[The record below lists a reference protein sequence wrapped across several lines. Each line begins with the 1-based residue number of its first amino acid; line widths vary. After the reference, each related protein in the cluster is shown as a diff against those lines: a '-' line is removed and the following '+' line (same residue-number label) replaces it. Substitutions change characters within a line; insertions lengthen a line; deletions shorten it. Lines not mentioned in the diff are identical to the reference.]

1 MPKGKSA
8 SAIIALAALVLDMAI
23 GLMPIAALGASA
35 YRSSPSARATADVQ
49 VSTGIGH
56 ESVASIAVD
65 RGNATV
71 TASIPPKLELV
82 PEAAP
87 AGDGDISALKAGLD
101 ALSAGDVAGA
111 RLYRIKLPDDSLD
124 RHILS
129 WAIALSGNPDV
140 SSSEIAAAAQALAHW
155 PGAEALEANR
165 ERALYREKPDPQT
178 VIRDFAGRAPATTL
192 GTKLLAR
199 AYLATGDVDQA
210 RAVLS
215 LFWRTQ
221 RLDASDETSIIK
233 EFGALI
239 PAADHRFRME
249 RMLYG
254 ERVKSALRTAALAEG
269 RELADA
275 WAAVLRGDRG
285 AGKLL
290 DAVPA
295 AQRSAGYFYAK
306 AKYLRRKKDFEGAA
320 RAMLEAPGDAAAFAD
335 PDEWW
340 VERRV
345 LSRELV
351 DRGDLKTAYKI
362 VAAHSGGKVSSIVDA
377 EFHAGWFALRGL
389 NDPELAAPHFAD
401 MAKVADG
408 PIGLSRAYYWL
419 GRTAEAGGSGDAVTY
434 YRRAARYGTA
444 FYGQLAAARLG
455 LQAISIDDPSPDESD
470 LKNFGGREA
479 VRAIRRLEQSG
490 YQARADIL
498 YRALAEQLHSP
509 GELALLAALAEARG
523 DHFLALRV
531 GKIAANRGLAI
542 GALSHPVGVIPAS
555 ADISGTGQALAY
567 AVARQESEFKIG
579 AVSGAGALGL
589 LQLLPG
595 TAKDMAKKNGLPY
608 ARERL
613 TTDAGY
619 NATLGSAFLSDQ
631 LARFDGSYVLTFVAY
646 NAGPGRA
653 NQWVKKYG
661 DPRGKK
667 LEQVID
673 WIERIPFTETRGYVQ
688 RVMENY
694 QVYKMRLSG
703 RFEIADD
710 LVDGR

>member
-1 MPKGKSA
+1 
-8 SAIIALAALVLDMAI
+8 
-23 GLMPIAALGASA
+23 
-35 YRSSPSARATADVQ
+35 
-49 VSTGIGH
+49 
-56 ESVASIAVD
+56 
-65 RGNATV
+65 
-71 TASIPPKLELV
+71 
-82 PEAAP
+82 
-87 AGDGDISALKAGLD
+87 
-101 ALSAGDVAGA
+101 
-111 RLYRIKLPDDSLD
+111 
-124 RHILS
+124 
-129 WAIALSGNPDV
+129 
-140 SSSEIAAAAQALAHW
+140 
-155 PGAEALEANR
+155 
-165 ERALYREKPDPQT
+165 

-199 AYLATGDVDQA
+199 AYLATGDVDKG
-210 RAVLS
+210 RAVLTP
-215 LFWRTQ
+215 FWRTQ

-239 PAADHRFRME
+239 PVADHRFRME

-254 ERVKSALRTAALAEG
+254 ERVKSALRISALAEG

-320 RAMLEAPGDAAAFAD
+320 RAMLEAPSDAAAFAD

-377 EFHAGWFALRGL
+377 DFHAGWYALRGL
-389 NDPELAAPHFAD
+389 SDPALAAPHFAE

-419 GRTAEAGGSGDAVTY
+419 GRTAEAGGSGDAVAY
-434 YRRAARYGTA
+434 YRRAAGYGTA

-455 LQAISIDDPSPDESD
+455 LRAISIDNPSPNEAD

-479 VRAIRRLEQSG
+479 VRAIRRLEQAG
-490 YQARADIL
+490 YLARADIL

-542 GALSHPVGVIPAS
+542 GTLSHPVGVIPAS
-555 ADISGTGQALAY
+555 ADISGTGKALAY

-619 NATLGSAFLSDQ
+619 NATLGSAFLRDQ
-631 LARFDGSYVLTFVAY
+631 LGRFDGSYVLTFVAY

>member
-1 MPKGKSA
+1 MARGRPAG
-8 SAIIALAALVLDMAI
+8 AIIAVAALALDMAI

-35 YRSSPSARATADVQ
+35 YRTAPSVDAGGDTQ
-49 VSTGIGH
+49 VVTGIGL
-56 ESVASIAVD
+56 ESTASIAAD
-65 RGNATV
+65 PGNRTV
-71 TASIPPKLELV
+71 TASIPPKPEIV
-82 PEAAP
+82 PEPAP
-87 AGDGDISALKAGLD
+87 AADSDVSALKAGLD
-101 ALSAGDVAGA
+101 ALSAGDLAGA
-111 RLYRIKLPDDSLD
+111 RLYRIKLPDGSLD

-129 WAIALSGNPDV
+129 WAIAMSGNPDV
-140 SSSEIAAAAQALAHW
+140 SSSEIAATASTLAHW
-155 PGAEALEANR
+155 PGAAALEANR
-165 ERALYREKPDPQT
+165 ERALYREKPDPQA
-178 VIRDFAGRAPATTL
+178 VIRDL
-192 GTKLLAR
+192 GARTPVTAHGVRLLAR
-199 AYLATGDVDQA
+199 AYLATGDVGKA

-215 LFWRTQ
+215 PFWRTQ
-221 RLDASDETSIIK
+221 RLDASGEAAIIK

-254 ERVKSALRTAALAEG
+254 ERVKSALRVAALGQAK
-269 RELADA
+269 ELADA
-275 WAAVLRGDRG
+275 WAAVLRNDRG

-295 AQRSAGYFYAK
+295 AQRSAGYYYAK
-306 AKYLRRKKDFEGAA
+306 AKYLRRKKDFDGAA
-320 RAMLEAPGDAAAFAD
+320 KAMLQAPSDAAAFAD

-351 DRGDLKTAYKI
+351 DRGDIETAYKV
-362 VAAHSGGKVSSIVDA
+362 VAAQSGGKVGSIVDA
-377 EFHAGWFALRGL
+377 EFHAGWYALRGL
-389 NDPELAAPHFAD
+389 NDAPLAARHFANI
-401 MAKVADG
+401 AKIADG
-408 PIGLSRAYYWL
+408 PIGMSRAYYWL
-419 GRTAEAGGSGDAVTY
+419 GRAAEAGAGGDAIAHY
-434 YRRAARYGTA
+434 KQAARYGTA
-444 FYGQLAAARLG
+444 FYGQIAAARLG
-455 LQAISIDDPSPDESD
+455 QQAIAIDDPSPGEAD

-479 VRAIRRLEQSG
+479 VRAIRRLEQAG
-490 YQARADIL
+490 YQERADVL
-498 YRALAEQLHSP
+498 YRTLAEQLSSP
-509 GELALLAALAEARG
+509 GELTLLAALAEGRG

-542 GALSHPVGVIPAS
+542 GALSHPIGVIPAS
-555 ADISGTGQALAY
+555 ADISGTGKALAY
-567 AVARQESEFKIG
+567 AVARQESEFNIG

-595 TAKDMAKKNGLPY
+595 TAKEMAKKNGMLY

-631 LARFDGSYVLTFVAY
+631 LARFEGSYVLTFVAY

-653 NQWVKKYG
+653 KQWVKKYG

-667 LEQVID
+667 LELVID

-703 RFEIADD
+703 RFDIADD
-710 LVDGR
+710 LVNGR